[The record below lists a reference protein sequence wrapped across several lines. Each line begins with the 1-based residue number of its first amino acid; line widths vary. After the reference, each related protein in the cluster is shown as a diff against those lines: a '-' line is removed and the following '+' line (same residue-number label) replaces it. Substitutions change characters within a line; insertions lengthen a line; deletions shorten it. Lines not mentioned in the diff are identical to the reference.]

1 MEPTMSPEQMQM
13 AGGILAFLGW
23 FFFIIVLMCVIGYL
37 IWALCVAIIAKKLGM
52 SFGTSLLM
60 AIIPI
65 ANLVLLAQMAK
76 KPIWW
81 ILLMLFPLTSLAIYV
96 VVWEVIAERMGK
108 PSAWGTFI
116 MLIPVA
122 NIVYFFMLTFADE
135 PKAVPAK

>member
-1 MEPTMSPEQMQM
+1 MESTMTPEQMQM
-13 AGGILAFLGW
+13 VGGGILAFLGW
-23 FFFIIVLMCVIGYL
+23 FFIIIVLMCVVGYL

-52 SFGTSLLM
+52 PFGTSLLM

-81 ILLMLFPLTSLAIYV
+81 ILLMLFPITSLAIYV
-96 VVWEVIAERMGK
+96 IVWEVIAGRMGK
-108 PSAWGTFI
+108 PAEWGTYI

-122 NIVYFFMLTFADE
+122 NLVYFFMLVFADA
-135 PKAVPAK
+135 PAAKKA